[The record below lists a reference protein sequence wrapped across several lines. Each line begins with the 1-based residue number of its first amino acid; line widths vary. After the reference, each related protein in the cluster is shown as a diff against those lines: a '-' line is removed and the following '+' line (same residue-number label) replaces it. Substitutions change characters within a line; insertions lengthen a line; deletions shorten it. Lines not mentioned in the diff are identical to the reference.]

1 MKVPSVYRGHM
12 IGQIGKNFTGNS
24 VDKRAVL
31 PYNKI
36 SITKILQNKVSY
48 YETIVL
54 LKGAAAIHMGAWRR
68 DILPNKGELR
78 MYKLGKFGLTVAACV
93 MVAGM
98 TVNAGPSENT
108 VNHTIQSAGIGSIL
122 DEAVDTEQCL
132 AAAEEAKEERKKV
145 YGYENLGIANVND
158 WLNVR
163 DTAGED
169 GKVIGKM
176 PKHAGA
182 NVLGEENGWY
192 KIQSGKVTGYV
203 RADYLLTGADAR
215 TLADEEAS
223 DMAVCNS
230 GGLRVREE
238 ASLEAPVITQV
249 AEGEELEV
257 VSVEGE
263 WVKIMLDDEEAY
275 VFGEY
280 VDISKKL
287 EKAVTMVELT
297 YGQGVSDVR
306 VDLVNYAKQFL
317 GNPYV
322 WGGTSLTNGADCSG
336 FVLSVFKK
344 YGVSLPHHSG
354 SQAQMGTKISLSE
367 AKPGDLVFYAKNGTV
382 NHVAIYIGNGQVI
395 HASNPKT
402 GIKISNV
409 SYRTPYCVRRVLS

>member
-1 MKVPSVYRGHM
+1 
-12 IGQIGKNFTGNS
+12 
-24 VDKRAVL
+24 
-31 PYNKI
+31 
-36 SITKILQNKVSY
+36 
-48 YETIVL
+48 
-54 LKGAAAIHMGAWRR
+54 
-68 DILPNKGELR
+68 
-78 MYKLGKFGLTVAACV
+78 MYKLGKFGLIAAACV
-93 MVAGM
+93 MCAGM
-98 TVNAGPSENT
+98 TANAASAENT
-108 VNHTIQSAGIGSIL
+108 VNNTIQSAGIGSIL
-122 DEAVDTEQCL
+122 NERVDAEQCL

-163 DTAGED
+163 DEPGED

-192 KIQSGKVTGYV
+192 KIESGKVTGYV
-203 RADYLLTGADAR
+203 RADYLLTGAEAR
-215 TLADEEAS
+215 ALADEEAA

-238 ASLEAPVITQV
+238 ASLDAPVITQV

-257 VSVEGE
+257 VSVEDE

-287 EKAVTMVELT
+287 EKAVTMTELT

-336 FVLSVFKK
+336 FVLSIFKK
-344 YGVSLPHHSG
+344 YGVSLPHHSA
-354 SQAQMGTKISLSE
+354 SQAKLGTQVSLSE
-367 AKPGDLVFYAKNGTV
+367 AMPGDLVFYAKNGTV

-395 HASNPKT
+395 HASSPKT

>member
-1 MKVPSVYRGHM
+1 
-12 IGQIGKNFTGNS
+12 
-24 VDKRAVL
+24 
-31 PYNKI
+31 
-36 SITKILQNKVSY
+36 
-48 YETIVL
+48 
-54 LKGAAAIHMGAWRR
+54 
-68 DILPNKGELR
+68 
-78 MYKLGKFGLTVAACV
+78 MYKLGKFGLIAAACV
-93 MVAGM
+93 MCAGM
-98 TVNAGPSENT
+98 TANAASTENT
-108 VNHTIQSAGIGSIL
+108 VNNTIQSAGIGSIL
-122 DEAVDTEQCL
+122 NERVDAEQCL

-163 DTAGED
+163 DEPGED

-192 KIQSGKVTGYV
+192 KIESGKVTGYV
-203 RADYLLTGADAR
+203 RADYLLTGAEAR
-215 TLADEEAS
+215 ALADEEAA

-238 ASLEAPVITQV
+238 ASLDAPVITQV

-257 VSVEGE
+257 VSVEDE

-287 EKAVTMVELT
+287 EKAVTMTELT

-336 FVLSVFKK
+336 FVLSIFKK
-344 YGVSLPHHSG
+344 YGVSLPHHSA
-354 SQAQMGTKISLSE
+354 SQAKLGTQVSLSE
-367 AKPGDLVFYAKNGTV
+367 AMPGDLVFYAKNGTV

-395 HASNPKT
+395 HASSPKT